1 MSLMENSE
9 DIMANLL
16 KKVLL
21 ISLAALLISS
31 LFITS
36 AEAANRKGSHRVGG
50 TNSHGKGS
58 HYSGGHFIEEIDIL
72 TTPSATANG
81 FPSCINY
88 GVKSSSYCK

>member
-1 MSLMENSE
+1 
-9 DIMANLL
+9 MANFM

-21 ISLAALLISS
+21 IGLAALLVSS
-31 LFITS
+31 FFVTP

-58 HYSGGHFIEEIDIL
+58 HYVGGHFIEQIDIS
-72 TTPSATANG
+72 TTSGVKSKG

-88 GVKSSSYCK
+88 EVKKYLDCR

>member
-1 MSLMENSE
+1 
-9 DIMANLL
+9 MANFL

-21 ISLAALLISS
+21 IGLAALLVSS
-31 LFITS
+31 LFVTP

-58 HYSGGHFIEEIDIL
+58 HYVGGHFIEQIDIS
-72 TTPSATANG
+72 TTSGVKSNG

-88 GVKSSSYCK
+88 EVKNSLNCR

>member
-1 MSLMENSE
+1 MKNSSN
-9 DIMANLL
+9 IMANLL

-21 ISLAALLISS
+21 ICLAALLVSS
-31 LFITS
+31 LFVTP

-58 HYSGGHFIEEIDIL
+58 HYVGGHFIEQVEIS
-72 TTPSATANG
+72 TTSGVKSNG

-88 GVKSSSYCK
+88 AVKKNSDCR